1 MKLEIELYTDEKKVI
16 NLNYNYYITSTIYK
30 LIEDYNMSYSK
41 YLHDEGYKLGNKKF
55 KLFVYS
61 RLIPDKFNLQGPN
74 MTIAAGRTRLYI
86 NSPIK
91 EFINSLGNSLV
102 KKGEVRIGKEMF
114 QVKNIYL
121 KDNYNF
127 DYKTE
132 FKTLSP
138 IVITTKEEIDGE
150 IKPRTVYITEDK
162 FVENIK
168 NNLLKKY
175 FLVNGKLP
183 DDMNINISFD
193 ERYIEKNKR
202 GNLIDFKGIKIKG
215 FICPFTM
222 KCASDLKRVAIDC
235 GIGENNSIGMGYI
248 EPK

>member
-1 MKLEIELYTDEKKVI
+1 MKLEIELYADKEKSI
-16 NLNYNYYITSTIYK
+16 NLNYNYYITSSIYK
-30 LIEDYNMSYSK
+30 LIADHDMNFSK
-41 YLHDEGYKLGNKKF
+41 YLHDEGYKLGNKRF

-61 RLIPDKFNLQGPN
+61 RLMPDKFNLQGPN
-74 MTIAAGRTRLYI
+74 MIIEKGRTRLYI

-102 KKGEVRIGKEMF
+102 KEGEMRIGKEIF
-114 QVKNIYL
+114 KVENINF
-121 KDNYNF
+121 KDNYDFN
-127 DYKTE
+127 YETE

-138 IVITTKEEIDGE
+138 IVVTTKKEIDGE

-175 FLVNGKLP
+175 FLINGKLP
-183 DDMNINISFD
+183 DDMNIDISFND
-193 ERYIEKNKR
+193 RYIEKNKR

-222 KCASDLKRVAIDC
+222 KCASDVKKVAIDC